1 MEIKHLLS
9 CLLVSTYLFSLLSAC
24 TAMRLVQ
31 KSYLNQ
37 SYMIRST
44 AQLQI
49 DRLERR
55 FYFHP
60 EVSAISQNEMMVK

>member
-49 DRLERR
+49 DRLQRELH
-55 FYFHP
+55 FHP
-60 EVSAISQNEMMVK
+60 EVVEIGQNEMMMK